1 MSLLLNW
8 KPNGLHAPYYAAV
21 ARGFYAD
28 EGVEVADV
36 EAGQGSDFSAKQ
48 VGLGNAAVGVSS
60 ADQVLTANDRGLSPT
75 AVAAVMQRTPV
86 VMFTTREAFGGVLER
101 LDQLAG
107 ATVGTGPGMVRTVA
121 DLALERAGVRDEV
134 TLADAGHGTVEQ
146 LLAGEYDA
154 AAGVFGDA
162 VDARH
167 QGASVSVVPASRHVS
182 SYGHVVAAS
191 PGFADEHPDA
201 LRGFLRATAR
211 GAAWAHRHPE
221 QAVDALIDQVPAL
234 SGTRTTVRDEWERMA
249 DGYVLSDA
257 VRERGWGWSR
267 PGPWRETARMLA
279 DAGVLDGDL
288 DPASAWTNDYLDL
301 DSRYVG
307 GYADAVDGAEP

>member
-1 MSLLLNW
+1 VSLLLNW

-21 ARGFYAD
+21 ARGFYTEA
-28 EGVEVADV
+28 GVEVADM

-86 VMFTTREAFGGVLER
+86 VVFTTRAAFGGD
-101 LDQLAG
+101 LDGLAQLAG
-107 ATVGTGPGMVRTVA
+107 STVGTGPGMVRTVA
-121 DLALERAGVRDEV
+121 EVALERAGVRDRV

-154 AAGVFGDA
+154 AAGVFGDV

-167 QGASVSVVPASRHVS
+167 QGATVSSVPASRHVS

-191 PGFADEHPDA
+191 PGFIDEHPDA

-211 GAAWAHRHPE
+211 GAAWAHRNPE
-221 QAVDALIDQVPAL
+221 RAVDALLDRVPAL
-234 SGTRTTVRDEWERMA
+234 SGTRAAVRDEWARMA
-249 DGYVLSDA
+249 GGYVLSEP

-267 PGPWRETARMLA
+267 PGPWRETARLLV
-279 DAGVLDGDL
+279 DSGVLDDGL
-288 DPASAWTNDYLDL
+288 DPGSAWTNDYLDL
-301 DSRYVG
+301 DDRYVG